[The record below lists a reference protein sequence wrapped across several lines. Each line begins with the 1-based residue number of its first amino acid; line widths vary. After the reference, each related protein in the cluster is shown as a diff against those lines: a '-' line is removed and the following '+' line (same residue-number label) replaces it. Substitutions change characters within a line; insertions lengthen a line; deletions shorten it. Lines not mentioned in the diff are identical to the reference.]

1 LDSARQEKIW
11 MKSLDDYLPIVG
23 EKVLGQIYQKAHRL
37 VNKHIVHINSTAYG
51 GGVAEILNNLIVL
64 LNDIGVDSGWRVLIG
79 PSDFFS
85 ITKKFHNGL
94 QGNSINLSNNKKRL
108 YLETNDRFSRF
119 THLDHDCVIVHDPQ
133 PLPLLKFNKKIQPW
147 IWRCHIDI
155 THPNPELWNF
165 VKTFILRYDLMVIS
179 SKQFRKDDLPL
190 EQKIIHPSIDPLSP
204 KNMDLSDSL
213 IAKTLKK
220 FDIPV
225 DKPLITQVSRFDPW
239 KDPEG
244 VLNVFNEVKER
255 VDCRLLYCYN
265 MAPDDPEGI
274 IIYNKMKK
282 IAGKYLQSGDVLFRL
297 GDNQILVNALQ
308 RVSSVVLQKSIR
320 EGFGLTVSE
329 AQWKETPVVASRVG
343 GIPEQVIDGKTGFLV
358 DPQDIKRCA
367 DKVTTLIKDK
377 KLSAKMGKD
386 AKEFVKQNFLIT
398 RHLDDYLNLLIDVF
412 NH

>member
-1 LDSARQEKIW
+1 

-37 VNKHIVHINSTAYG
+37 VNKHIVHINSTAHG

-94 QGNSINLSNNKKRL
+94 QGNSINLSNNKKRF

-133 PLPLLKFNKKIQPW
+133 PLPLIKFNKKIQPW

-179 SKQFRKDDLPL
+179 SEQFRKEDIPL
-190 EQKIIHPSIDPLSP
+190 EQKMIHPSIDPLSP
-204 KNMDLSDSL
+204 KNMDLSDDL

-220 FDIPV
+220 FDIPM

-244 VLNVFNEVKER
+244 VLNVFNEVKEK

-282 IAGKYLQSGDVLFRL
+282 IAGKHLQTGDVLFRL

-308 RVSSVVLQKSIR
+308 RVSSVVIQKSIR

-329 AQWKETPVVASRVG
+329 AQWKETPVVASNVG
-343 GIPEQVIDGKTGFLV
+343 GIPEQVIDGQTGFLV
-358 DPQDIKRCA
+358 DPQDISGCA
-367 DKVTTLIKDK
+367 DKVATLIRDK
-377 KLSAKMGKD
+377 KLAAKMGKA
-386 AKEFVKQNFLIT
+386 AKQFVKQKFLIT